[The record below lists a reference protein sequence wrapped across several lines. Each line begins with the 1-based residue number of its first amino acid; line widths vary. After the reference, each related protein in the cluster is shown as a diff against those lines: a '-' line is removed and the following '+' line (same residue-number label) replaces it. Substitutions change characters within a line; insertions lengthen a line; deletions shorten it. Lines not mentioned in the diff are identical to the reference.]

1 MLGVIGGV
9 LGGYTAY
16 SNGQDILTS
25 IFTGSLLGAA
35 VGAVI
40 CIGSTA
46 VLSGAFSSLAGKAVT
61 DLFSVAF
68 YGGGFG
74 TWEEYAIA
82 FAFGGLS
89 GGLGR
94 IISNGGRIASTIAQ
108 GGKFVSEILLRPA
121 TNQAV
126 KMGTRGTSFN
136 KQKLFYDAVTR
147 SATYFG
153 TNQIIKGNVL
163 VYDIKIDIGKC
174 FYRATT
180 RYMYSYLMGWF

>member
-16 SNGQDILTS
+16 SNGQDILTG
-25 IFTGSLLGAA
+25 IFTGALLGAA

-40 CIGSTA
+40 GIGSTA

-61 DLFSVAF
+61 DLFSVVF
-68 YGGGFG
+68 YGDSFG
-74 TWEEYAIA
+74 TWEDYAIS

-94 IISNGGRIASTIAQ
+94 ITSNGGRIASTIAQ

-121 TNQAV
+121 ANQDV
-126 KMGTRGTSFN
+126 KMGTRSTTLN
-136 KQKLFYDAVTR
+136 HQKLFYDAVTK
-147 SATYFG
+147 SLTYFG
-153 TNQIIKGNVL
+153 TPQIVKEKFFG
-163 VYDIKIDIGKC
+163 YDIKIDLGKS
-174 FYRATT
+174 FNRATA
-180 RYMYSYLMGWF
+180 RYLYTYFME